1 LHGKFFPSRH
11 GGERGFTLIESLVVT
26 IVGII
31 ILAASAAG
39 VGKLTR
45 DSNIATEMS
54 NIAQIGANLRNIK
67 GASDGYKNLNNEL
80 AKKFKVIPANM
91 VGKDGA
97 IVNAWGGEVIFGSRD
112 GRYKMDYLGVPAGAC
127 EQFVLK
133 LRKAGW
139 LWFDVDEV
147 SNMDTKTLSL
157 AEIAHMCNK
166 KNDRKDGH
174 RIRIEGN

>member
-1 LHGKFFPSRH
+1 MNSRFPLSIHGREK
-11 GGERGFTLIESLVVT
+11 GFTLIESLVVM
-26 IVGII
+26 ILGII

-39 VGKLTR
+39 LGKLTR
-45 DSNIATEMS
+45 DSNISTEMA

-80 AKKFKVIPANM
+80 VKKFKVVPANM
-91 VGKDGA
+91 VDKDGM

-112 GRYKMDYLGVPAGAC
+112 GRYKMDYYGVPAEAC

-139 LWFDVDEV
+139 LWFDVDQQSTE
-147 SNMDTKTLSL
+147 DTKVLSL

-166 KNDRKDGH
+166 KKDRKEGY
-174 RIRIEGN
+174 RIRIEGS